1 MEKKYS
7 VERNVQMLVYLMK
20 EHGVRKVVASP
31 GTTNLC
37 LVASLQYDKYFELYS
52 AADERSAA
60 YIACGLAAESGE
72 PVALSCTGATAS
84 RNYIPA
90 LTEAYYRH
98 LPVLAITATQHT
110 GRIGQN
116 MPQVIDRSTPLND
129 IAVYRTDCPAIHC
142 AEDEWAATVHL
153 NEALLALR
161 HNGGGPVHINLA
173 TEYSRDFSVA
183 ELPPVRVIRR
193 VGYEDRLPAISARRI
208 SIFVGAH
215 TVWSERLTRAVDRF
229 CARYGATVYA
239 DHTSNYHGKYR
250 VNMQLAATQEEAHYS
265 ELAVDLIID
274 MGSISASYTA
284 ARSNE
289 VWRVAPDGVIRDTF
303 RHLTR
308 MFAMSEEYFFE
319 QYAGAASSGAIAN
332 ASESSATGDKTSAV
346 EPMENAPASALYAEQ
361 TALAARLREKA
372 RIDLPLSAPY
382 IARAMAPLLPDGS
395 VLHLGILNTIRAWDM
410 FDIPAR
416 VDCFANTG
424 GFGIDGCVSAL
435 IGAALA
441 DSSRLHF
448 GIVGDLAFFYDMN
461 ALGNR
466 HVGRNVRLMVVNNGR
481 GTEFRNYMH
490 PAARFGEAA
499 DSYMAA
505 AGHYGSKSPDL
516 LRHYATDLGFS
527 YLQVT
532 RREELAA
539 ALEAFTDPAE
549 RDAPMV
555 LEVFTD
561 SQDESDALYTL
572 SHLEKTALGTAKKA
586 AKAVLGERGTQ
597 AVKRLLGK

>member
-7 VERNVQMLVYLMK
+7 IERNVQMLVYLMK
-20 EHGVRKVVASP
+20 EHGVKKVVISP
-31 GTTNLC
+31 GATNVC
-37 LVASLQYDKYFELYS
+37 LVGSLQCDDYFELYS
-52 AADERSAA
+52 AVDERSAA

-98 LPVLAITATQHT
+98 LPILAITATQHT

-116 MPQVIDRSTPLND
+116 VPQVIDRRTPLND
-129 IAVYRTDCPAIHC
+129 IAVYRTDCPSIHC
-142 AEDEWAATVHL
+142 AEDEWAASVHL

-173 TEYSRDFSVA
+173 TEYSRDFSIA

-250 VNMQLAATQEEAHYS
+250 VNMQLAATQEEARYS
-265 ELAVDLIID
+265 ELAVDLMID
-274 MGSISASYTA
+274 MGSISACYTA
-284 ARSNE
+284 VRAAE
-289 VWRVAPDGVIRDTF
+289 VWRVAPDGVIRDTY

-308 MFAMSEEYFFE
+308 MFAMSEAYFFE
-319 QYAGAASSGAIAN
+319 HYAGIAD
-332 ASESSATGDKTSAV
+332 ASAV
-346 EPMENAPASALYAEQ
+346 AKDDTPAPNALYTEQ
-361 TALAARLREKA
+361 TALAARLMEKA
-372 RIDLPLSAPY
+372 QTDLPLSAPY
-382 IARAMAPLLPDGS
+382 IARTMAPLLPEGS

-505 AGHYGSKSPDL
+505 AGHYGRKSRAL
-516 LRHYATDLGFS
+516 LRHYVTDLGFS

-532 RREELAA
+532 TKEELAA
-539 ALEAFTDPAE
+539 ALEKFTDPAE

-572 SHLEKTALGTAKKA
+572 SHLEKTALGTAKRA
-586 AKAVLGERGTQ
+586 AKSVLGERGTQ